1 MTKHKRFT
9 NGLVLTCA
17 LVMFGGG
24 NVWCQA
30 VLADDSS
37 TSSGATAATVTAMA
51 SDQSWHEDQTAGVKF
66 PLPFKI
72 GREKTTQQAHN
83 LILAEAGVKLPAN
96 ATVTSALYGERDVP
110 FVLVWKIE
118 TKLAA
123 TLGDLAAMAAQVGEL
138 RGLNDW
144 QFNQYRLR
152 GTATATFPATG
163 LGASMLV
170 QLVEGGAVVVG
181 YYYRDLAD
189 AALFQAIADGFEL
202 TSAKVLRPKPRTLSL
217 LFQDKDIY
225 IILLIA
231 GAVTVSLLWF
241 LGRRQRLP

>member
-1 MTKHKRFT
+1 MTKHTGFI

-17 LVMFGGG
+17 VTILGGAG
-24 NVWCQA
+24 VWSQA
-30 VLADDSS
+30 VLADDASVSS
-37 TSSGATAATVTAMA
+37 IAPATGAMTN
-51 SDQSWHEDQTAGVKF
+51 WYEDQAAGVRF

-96 ATVTSALYGERDVP
+96 ATVTTALYGERDVP
-110 FVLVWKIE
+110 FILVWKIE

-123 TLGDLAAMAAQVGEL
+123 TLGDLASMAAQVGEL
-138 RGLNDW
+138 RGLSDW

-152 GTATATFPATG
+152 GTATASFPATG
-163 LGASMLV
+163 LGASILV

-189 AALFQAIADGFEL
+189 AALFQPIADGFEL

-217 LFQDKDIY
+217 LFKDTDIY
-225 IILLIA
+225 IVLVIA
-231 GAVTVSLLWF
+231 GALTVSLLWF